1 MRVGNGTSQDEM
13 ADFFARKRGRFIL
26 YLLSEKWPC
35 HFSENIAQPPRPS
48 NVTGGLLF
56 DLGFYHYG
64 YLYFL

>member
-1 MRVGNGTSQDEM
+1 MER
-13 ADFFARKRGRFIL
+13 FAAFLPRN
-26 YLLSEKWPC
+26 STT
-35 HFSENIAQPPRPS
+35 PRPS